1 MHVTHRIDR
10 SVFEHLSCADLGFHP
25 VPRLHT
31 LYGPVWQLPHQSEAV
46 ALLSGPALRRLSIG
60 FPNPNFIPSRA
71 DDEIACQYRP
81 IVRALL
87 ADVAAS
93 ATALESLT
101 VYNVPHP
108 SLLEPIGALRGLLRL
123 DLSHIRHTYNL
134 DFLKTLETLDQL
146 EELLL
151 GDHCI
156 AFDTSPCTG
165 FRRLQK
171 LTIRRGMSTVPDLL
185 AVLPNVRLKAF
196 CVMEAVANLGQIQA
210 LADAL
215 CAGPGLYLTSLLCLT
230 SRVKRF

>member
-93 ATALESLT
+93 ATSLKSLT
-101 VYNVPHP
+101 VNSIPHP
-108 SLLEPIGALRGLLRL
+108 SLLEPIGVLRGLLRL
-123 DLSHIRHTYNL
+123 DLSTIWHTY
-134 DFLKTLETLDQL
+134 DLELLSALEMLDQL

-151 GDHCI
+151 GDRFI
-156 AFDTSPCTG
+156 ARDAMPCKG
-165 FRRLQK
+165 FKMLRK
-171 LTIRRGMSTVPDLL
+171 LIILGGISTVPDLF
-185 AVLPNVRLKAF
+185 AALPNLRLKEFQALG
-196 CVMEAVANLGQIQA
+196 VEDGHLGQIRSGKFSTYVGEYVRQ
-210 LADAL
+210 
-215 CAGPGLYLTSLLCLT
+215 S
-230 SRVKRF
+230 